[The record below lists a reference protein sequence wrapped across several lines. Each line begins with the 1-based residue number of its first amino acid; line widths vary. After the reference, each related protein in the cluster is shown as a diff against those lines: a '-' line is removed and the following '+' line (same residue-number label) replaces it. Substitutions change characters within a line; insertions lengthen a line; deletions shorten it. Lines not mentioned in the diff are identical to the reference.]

1 MIDKI
6 KSFYS
11 YSRTI
16 FVARWYTLI
25 GSVVAVHDSLGP
37 HLVGQNFTP
46 ITTRV
51 MDLAHVPPDAR
62 SVTLGVAAACT
73 GELFVAM
80 RKVTTQP
87 LADKVP

>member
-16 FVARWYTLI
+16 FIARWYTFI
-25 GSVVAVHDSLGP
+25 GGGVALHDAIGP
-37 HLVGQNFTP
+37 HLVGQDFTP

-51 MDLAHVPPDAR
+51 MDAAHIPPDAR
-62 SVTLGVAAACT
+62 SVTIAVGAACT

-80 RKVTTQP
+80 RKITTQP